1 MNYAAAR
8 LHMVDS
14 QLRTN
19 KVIDEAVLDAFLAV
33 PRERFVPPALHGI
46 AYLDDD
52 LPLGGGRML
61 MEPMVMARLLQLAAI
76 GRGDKVLEIGCA
88 NGYAT
93 ALLARMAGKVTALES
108 DSRLSAQAR
117 SLLAE
122 LGCAAAQVVEG
133 KLAEGWRPN
142 APYDAILFN
151 GAIDAIPPAIADQ
164 LAEGGRLVAVVR
176 PENNPVGAGVGTAVL
191 MTRAEGALSSRQ
203 VFDTSVH
210 MLPGFERAPSFVF

>member
-33 PRERFVPPALHGI
+33 PRERFVPPALRGI

-52 LPLGGGRML
+52 LPLGSGRML
-61 MEPMVMARLLQLAAI
+61 MEPMVMARLLQLATI

-108 DSRLSAQAR
+108 DSRLAAQAR

-203 VFDTSVH
+203 VFDASVH
-210 MLPGFERAPSFVF
+210 MLPGFERTPSFVF